1 MTDDNPKTFSSR
13 ISAQADPA
21 ASAHSQAEAEAAGR
35 LLDAIADIVAARD
48 GEGRIVYVNAAFRR
62 AFGGHA
68 EYWRGRRLNFAPRR
82 TIAGGQGR
90 RRVDIEVETVA
101 GWACFEWEETP
112 LPGGGSIGVGRD
124 VSARRANEA
133 ALRHAREAAEISAR
147 TRETLFATITHELR
161 TPAIGVLGMADL
173 LRGTELSPEQNAYV
187 TAISDSGRHLLTL
200 VDDVLDA
207 AKLEAGAFTL
217 EPVDADL
224 ADLLRSVVELVSP
237 RARSKGLETV
247 VYLDPRAPKTIR
259 ADAAR
264 LRQILLNLAGN
275 AVKFTTQGAVAVIVD
290 CLEQNG
296 EEAELVM
303 RVRDTGPGVPEAERQ
318 RIFEAFAQTDGARAS
333 GVEGTGLGLA
343 IVKRLVA
350 AMGGEVGLT
359 APAAG
364 GSEFWVRLNMPV
376 VEPAPMDET
385 KRLDGARVLVVA
397 NQPLSA
403 EMTARQLS
411 AFGAHAEMCAGWAEM
426 ESALAKDADR
436 VALIDASIAH
446 SEAPHAR
453 AALVLAAPDQR
464 SDLQTFLSAGYAG
477 WIIKPFR
484 PDALVAHTLRAW
496 RGECLADAQRED
508 ETPDQAAATQAVTAG
523 VRVLLVE
530 DNPVNRVLAQ
540 SVLKRA
546 QADVLTAETGP
557 GAVEVAASARR
568 LDLILMDMRLPG
580 FDGLEATRRIRELRG
595 AAGQTPIL
603 ALTANCSEEDRRA
616 CLEAG
621 MNDFLSKP
629 LDADALSSALA
640 RWTRPAK
647 PGHAPGV

>member
-1 MTDDNPKTFSSR
+1 MTDNASKTFSSR
-13 ISAQADPA
+13 ISAQTDPA
-21 ASAHSQAEAEAAGR
+21 AANAHAEAEAAGR

-48 GEGRIVYVNAAFRR
+48 AEGRIVYVNAAFRR

-90 RRVDIEVETVA
+90 RRIDIEVETVA

-217 EPVDADL
+217 EPVEVDL
-224 ADLLRSVVELVSP
+224 ADLLRSVAELVSP

-247 VYLDPRAPKTIR
+247 VYLDPRAPKTVH

-275 AVKFTTQGAVAVIVD
+275 AVKFTAQGAVAIIVD
-290 CLEQNG
+290 CLE
-296 EEAELVM
+296 ESEAEAELVL
-303 RVRDTGPGVPEAERQ
+303 RVRDTGPGVPEADRQ
-318 RIFEAFAQTDGARAS
+318 RIFEAFAQTEGARAS

-343 IVKRLVA
+343 IVKRLVG
-350 AMGGEVGLT
+350 AMDGEVGLT
-359 APAAG
+359 APASG
-364 GSEFWVRLNMPV
+364 GSEFWVRLSVPV
-376 VEPAPMDET
+376 IEPAPAHET
-385 KRLDGARVLVVA
+385 KRLEGARVLVVA
-397 NQPLSA
+397 NQPLAA

-411 AFGAHAEMCAGWAEM
+411 AFGAQAEMCAGWDELQA
-426 ESALAKDADR
+426 ALARDADR

-446 SEAPHAR
+446 SEAPDAR

-464 SDLQTFLSAGYAG
+464 GELQAFLKAGYAG
-477 WIIKPFR
+477 WIVKPFR

-496 RGECLADAQRED
+496 RGEALSEPHEADEVLEPEHDASA
-508 ETPDQAAATQAVTAG
+508 PAAAG

-540 SVLKRA
+540 TVLKRVH
-546 QADVLTAETGP
+546 ADVVTAETGP
-557 GAVEVAASARR
+557 AAVDAAAAARR

-580 FDGLEATRRIRELRG
+580 FDGLEATRRIRELPG
-595 AAGQTPIL
+595 PAGQTPIL

-621 MNDFLSKP
+621 MSDFLAKP

-640 RWTRPAK
+640 RWTQLAK